1 MNKLIKTGVLASTVV
16 FAAGALAAELETE
29 AQKLG
34 YVFGME
40 IGGQLKQG
48 GAEVDID
55 TLVEAL
61 RAAYT
66 GGELA
71 LTPEQ
76 AVEIRDAYISK
87 RRAEAEKAQADLA
100 VNNASAGDQFL
111 LENAQREGVQVTE
124 TGLQYEVITMGD
136 GPKPSATDTVTVHYR
151 GTLLDGTEFDSSY
164 SRNQEATF
172 GLNQVIPGWTEGF
185 QLIDQQGQVHLGG
198 AYFDDI
204 ALAQQISDLD
214 PVYFFV
220 KKGVPHI
227 AVHVGIDADG
237 EFADVPGPFVGVEDL
252 I

>member
-16 FAAGALAAELETE
+16 FAAGSLAAELETE

-40 IGGQLKQG
+40 IGGQLQQG

-100 VNNASAGDQFL
+100 ANNAAAGDQFL

-124 TGLQYEVITMGD
+124 SGLQYEVITMGD
-136 GPKPSATDTVTVHYR
+136 GAKPAATDTVTVHYR

-172 GLNQVIPGWTEGF
+172 GLNQVIPGWTEGL
-185 QLIDQQGQVHLGG
+185 QLMPVGSTFKFFIPANLAYGPNGPPTIGPNATLIFDVELLG
-198 AYFDDI
+198 I
-204 ALAQQISDLD
+204 Q
-214 PVYFFV
+214 
-220 KKGVPHI
+220 
-227 AVHVGIDADG
+227 
-237 EFADVPGPFVGVEDL
+237 
-252 I
+252 